1 MWSPR
6 DVSPERRAELHHSP
20 ATDFDPTR
28 WLGESDSSSKYFPF
42 GYGSRQCPGKPFAQG
57 EMVGFLARLLK
68 EYTLEL
74 MVDDSTLSSC
84 GGDKKAAWQRKQ
96 DDAIRQ
102 MKDDVEF
109 NINIQMLKELPIRV
123 VKRNS

>member
-1 MWSPR
+1 MI
-6 DVSPERRAELHHSP
+6 A
-20 ATDFDPTR
+20 
-28 WLGESDSSSKYFPF
+28 
-42 GYGSRQCPGKPFAQG
+42 
-57 EMVGFLARLLK
+57 FLARLLK

-74 MVDDSTLSSC
+74 VVDDATLSSC
-84 GGDKKAAWQRKQ
+84 GGDTGKAWQKKQ

-123 VKRNS
+123 VRRNS

>member
-1 MWSPR
+1 
-6 DVSPERRAELHHSP
+6 V
-20 ATDFDPTR
+20 
-28 WLGESDSSSKYFPF
+28 K
-42 GYGSRQCPGKPFAQG
+42 
-57 EMVGFLARLLK
+57 LLK

-74 MVDDSTLSSC
+74 IVDDEKLRSC
-84 GGDKKAAWQRKQ
+84 GGDVDATWQQTQ

-123 VKRNS
+123 VRRSSEVGEALV